1 MNLFSKK
8 NEYGIN
14 VKENNN
20 QKTVLSAFHGGFFGP
35 SYYYYILLVVICRF
49 LCDVIE
55 GFNEKEFYNR
65 TEDESF
71 INFGSNFAYHP
82 LFRDLSYFLGSLIC
96 GFIFFIYYY
105 FFLLF
110 FIDVFF

>member
-1 MNLFSKK
+1 M
-8 NEYGIN
+8 
-14 VKENNN
+14 
-20 QKTVLSAFHGGFFGP
+20 AFIGLGSFDK
-35 SYYYYILLVVICRF
+35 YYYYILLVVICRF

-96 GFIFFIYYY
+96 GFIFFAIYRKTEKNKDKIIRITYWKLLY
-105 FFLLF
+105 FFN
-110 FIDVFF
+110 IDIIFLYY